1 MPVSTP
7 AVLAALRAGRDAVA
21 AGSPAYYRAL
31 PDTDEKTYETA
42 SRLLSRAL
50 YTYTAG
56 GIESPRD
63 VPQETR
69 LAAYDLAIATAS
81 GEAQP

>member
-1 MPVSTP
+1 MSTP

-21 AGSPAYYRAL
+21 AGSPAYFRAL
-31 PDTDEKTYETA
+31 PDTDGETYEAA

-50 YTYTAG
+50 YE
-56 GIESPRD
+56 ESRGDLVRPRD

-69 LAAYDLAIATAS
+69 LAAYDLAIATAG
-81 GEAQP
+81 GEVIA